1 MKLTAKAISA
11 VRFPGCSSKHLQ
23 IKEKVNTV
31 LNQSGRCQDTGS
43 NTIETEHTMLAIWSL
58 WHYALDKEPCSEA
71 LLQHSLS
78 EGTDCQELL
87 FILCLGGS
95 QILPGLEKI
104 RCTKSDFFTSREK
117 DQLISHSNYIHCII
131 PHIFRVRPNICKYT
145 H

>member
-23 IKEKVNTV
+23 VQERRVNTV
-31 LNQSGRCQDTGS
+31 FNQSGRHPDTGS

-58 WHYALDKEPCSEA
+58 WHYALDKEPRSEA
-71 LLQHSLS
+71 PPQHSLS
-78 EGTDCQELL
+78 EGTDCQKLL

-104 RCTKSDFFTSREK
+104 KMHQVR
-117 DQLISHSNYIHCII
+117 LL
-131 PHIFRVRPNICKYT
+131 HIQRKRSADKPQTQRLNPPYYPTYF
-145 H
+145 

>member
-23 IKEKVNTV
+23 VTERKVNTV
-31 LNQSGRCQDTGS
+31 VNQSGRHPDTGG
-43 NTIETEHTMLAIWSL
+43 NTVKTEHTMLAIWSL
-58 WHYALDKEPCSEA
+58 WHYALDKEPCSQA

-78 EGTDCQELL
+78 ESTDCQKLL

-104 RCTKSDFFTSREK
+104 KMHKVRLLHIQRKRSANKPDTEIKPTIF
-117 DQLISHSNYIHCII
+117 SHT
-131 PHIFRVRPNICKYT
+131 FLE
-145 H
+145 